1 MKAIHDP
8 AYIEARNRLIPK
20 AEAYATA
27 LAIPY
32 PHKVDTL
39 WDGGFSKLFCSRMQ
53 KLAEDAGLTAGM
65 REVAA

>member
-8 AYIEARNRLIPK
+8 AYIEARDKLIPK

-27 LAIPY
+27 LAIPC
-32 PHKVDTL
+32 PHGKDTL
-39 WDGGFSKLFCSRMQ
+39 WDGGFSRLFCDRMQ

-65 REVAA
+65 RKVAA